1 MFGFGAGSIDI
12 KVNSF
17 SYKLGDTIE
26 GTVQLKL
33 KGPMKA
39 RGVFITLLGESRSR
53 TKNPSTHRA
62 EKSKTIEFELKQ
74 PLDGEKEY
82 PATSEPMVY
91 PFKLVIPPKLPGVFP
106 PASAAGGILGG
117 IANVAVS
124 MLGASAHPV
133 SYYLVAKLDVPMAV
147 DVSKKIQIGIVA

>member
-17 SYKLGDTIE
+17 NYKLGDTIE
-26 GTVQLKL
+26 GTVVLKL

-53 TKNPSTHRA
+53 TKNSSTHRT

-82 PATSEPMVY
+82 PATGEPLVY
-91 PFKLVIPPKLPGVFP
+91 PFKLVIPSNLPGVAP
-106 PASAAGGILGG
+106 PSAMPGGLLG
-117 IANVAVS
+117 IVAKTAVS
-124 MLGASAHPV
+124 MLGASPRPV
-133 SYYLVAKLDVPMAV
+133 SWYLVAKLDVPMSM
-147 DVSKKIQIGIVA
+147 DVSKRVQINISY